1 MAKASASVTFKA
13 YKKYIVEIAKKETIY
28 FKENLLNWRF
38 HPPTPYT

>member
-13 YKKYIVEIAKKETIY
+13 YKKYILAVAKKETNY
-28 FKENLLNWRF
+28 FKENLLKRRL